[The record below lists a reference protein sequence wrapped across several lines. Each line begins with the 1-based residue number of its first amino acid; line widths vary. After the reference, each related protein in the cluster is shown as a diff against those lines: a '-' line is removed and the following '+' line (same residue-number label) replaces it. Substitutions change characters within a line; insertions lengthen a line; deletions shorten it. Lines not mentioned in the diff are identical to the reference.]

1 MIEGTEQKEVTF
13 MGKLTVTRCNIDGL
27 FIIEPEVHCDERGYF
42 IETYN
47 EQDYRDAGIFCT
59 FVQDNQ
65 SMSPK
70 GVLRGLHYQ
79 LSHPQAKLVRA
90 FSGELLDVTVDLR
103 AGSPTFGQSFSIC
116 LSADNHKQLFIPEGF
131 AHGYLVLSE
140 TAVFCYKCGD
150 FYAPEEQYGIRWD
163 DPALGITWPDHVP
176 LQCNAR
182 DRAWPTLA
190 EAKKKGWIF

>member
-1 MIEGTEQKEVTF
+1 
-13 MGKLTVTRCNIDGL
+13 MGKITVTRCDIDGL
-27 FIIEPEVHCDERGYF
+27 FIIEPKVFYDERGYF

-47 EQDYRDAGIFCT
+47 EQDYKKAGISCT

-70 GVLRGLHYQ
+70 GILRGLHYQ
-79 LSHPQAKLVRA
+79 FAHPQAKLVYA
-90 FSGELLDVTVDLR
+90 FSGEVLDVAVDLR

-150 FYAPEEQYGIRWD
+150 FYAPEDQYGIRWD
-163 DPALGITWPDHVP
+163 DPALGITWPDGVP

-182 DRAWPTLA
+182 DRTWPTLA
-190 EAKKKGWIF
+190 EAEKKGWIF

>member
-1 MIEGTEQKEVTF
+1 
-13 MGKLTVTRCNIDGL
+13 MGKLTMTRCHIDGL
-27 FIIEPEVHCDERGYF
+27 FIIEPEVRRDERGYF

-47 EQDYRDAGIFCT
+47 ENDFKEIGIDCT

-79 LSHPQAKLVRA
+79 FAHPQAKLVRA
-90 FSGELLDVTVDLR
+90 FSGEVLDVVVDLR
-103 AGSPTFGQSFSIC
+103 ADSPTFGQSFSVC
-116 LSADNHKQLFIPEGF
+116 LSADNHKQLFIPKGF

-150 FYAPEEQYGIRWD
+150 FYAPEDQYGIRWD
-163 DPALGITWPDHVP
+163 DPALGILWPELDGMA
-176 LQCNAR
+176 LQLNAR
-182 DRAWPTLA
+182 DRAWPTLT
-190 EAKKKGWIF
+190 EAKGKGWIF